1 MAKLSKFVKVDKNIL
16 LEYIYD
22 DDNNIG
28 ESYEVLVNSKDR
40 KQSYLATSTS
50 GTNNTQ
56 NNSLFVLD
64 KVSNKYGKI
73 DTSQYSFLQL
83 RSYSSSTPIRHDKLV
98 VHLPINWTFG
108 EYLGFYVKIFAYDV
122 LNQTSYD
129 LSNFYFDMTDA
140 SQGYIMNFTS
150 PPLLFAEKLWGKNI
164 TIEFPSVSAIASQRV
179 NNRPKE
185 SSLNANLTNGS
196 GFSLNTPVF
205 IDFHFINNI
214 QTINAVTSYL
224 LNPKV
229 SVSVPQAPEF
239 ENLGLKIEHSSN
251 GDFFEIYG
259 TYNGTISG
267 FKQFIDDSFNA
278 GSRYYVQYSITTFEQ
293 NVRGKTITAEV
304 IDNFNETIEFRP
316 IIKASTTTA
325 IIDVEMRLVDAV
337 SESTITRRAS
347 YGMLQDEVSRYSL
360 NLIKINLKNANKP
373 KVYNTKLNRP
383 VETKGIEDRI
393 RNIQNKNKGLQPV
406 QDKLPDTGISS
417 AQFDPRLTGLISSG
431 VKDYVSSGAGLN
443 SNSQSDMNKIIEK
456 ITNEI
461 MRNLSGGTNPI
472 GNSISPPTE
481 VQYQFYDKK
490 NVVAQS
496 TGNSEYDPQGQ
507 ALILIDMTSD
517 TISPVKFSIAQ
528 KINNGVPEPQNLSLF
543 SEIMLVFGSMTDS
556 EKIFHKNLNTSSSL
570 SNGEVYFPISRSNK
584 PNIRKFYDTG
594 NRSFSIVGL
603 SNGEE
608 FQIYSGVYELSDSQT
623 MKTQNESIIKAKLD
637 KQKEAALAAAVAN
650 PTTVQDSTVNT
661 TSTTTN
667 TTADTNTGNAPTPK
681 SGTTVGG
688 GTVGGGTVGG
698 TGGTVGGGGFA

>member
-1 MAKLSKFVKVDKNIL
+1 MAKLSKFVKVDKYVL
-16 LEYIYD
+16 LEYVYD

-40 KQSYLATSTS
+40 RQSYLATSTS

-73 DTSQYSFLQL
+73 NTSQYSFLQTK
-83 RSYSSSTPIRHDKLV
+83 SFSSSTPIRHDKLI

-179 NNRPKE
+179 NNRPKA

-196 GFSLNTPVF
+196 GFSLTTPVF

-224 LNPKV
+224 LDPKV
-229 SVSVPQAPEF
+229 SVSVPQTPEF

-259 TYNGTISG
+259 TYNGTIAG
-267 FKQFIDDSFNA
+267 FKQFIDDSFIA

-293 NVRGKTITAEV
+293 NIRGKTITAEV
-304 IDNFNETIEFRP
+304 TDNFNETIEFRP

-325 IIDVEMRLVDAV
+325 IIDVEMRLIDAV
-337 SESTITRRAS
+337 SESTIMRRAS

-373 KVYNTKLNRP
+373 KIYNTKLNRP
-383 VETKGIEDRI
+383 IETKGIEDRI
-393 RNIQNKNKGLQPV
+393 KNIQNKSKGLPPV
-406 QDKLPDTGISS
+406 QNKTLDNGMSS
-417 AQFDPRLTGLISSG
+417 IQFDPKITGLISSG
-431 VKDYVSSGAGLN
+431 VQDAIANTGLQGQDLN
-443 SNSQSDMNKIIEK
+443 VVIQKIA
-456 ITNEI
+456 NEVA
-461 MRNLSGGTNPI
+461 RNLSGGQNPV
-472 GNSISPPTE
+472 GNATAPPTDIE
-481 VQYQFYDKK
+481 YQLYDRK
-490 NVVAQS
+490 NITVK
-496 TGNSEYDPQGQ
+496 TEGNSEYDPQGQ
-507 ALILIDMTSD
+507 GLILIDMTTD
-517 TISPVKFSIAQ
+517 TV
-528 KINNGVPEPQNLSLF
+528 
-543 SEIMLVFGSMTDS
+543 
-556 EKIFHKNLNTSSSL
+556 SSL
-570 SNGEVYFPISRSNK
+570 SFLIAEGSANEPKKLSGFNDILLVFSDDRRVEKIPQSSYRTAADLDRGLVYFEITDRSKQNLRKIYESGNK
-584 PNIRKFYDTG
+584 N
-594 NRSFSIVGL
+594 FSIVGT
-603 SNGEE
+603 SNGKD
-608 FQIYSGVYELSDSQT
+608 FQIYRGVFELSDSKV
-623 MKTQNESIIKAKLD
+623 MLAQNESIIKAKLD
-637 KQKEAALAAAVAN
+637 KQKEQALAALNGTPKPSTLLDTGATTATS
-650 PTTVQDSTVNT
+650 TTVG
-661 TSTTTN
+661 STTTN
-667 TTADTNTGNAPTPK
+667 NSNAEGVGNSAKPKGTVNVTNTPPTQYN
-681 SGTTVGG
+681 S
-688 GTVGGGTVGG
+688 
-698 TGGTVGGGGFA
+698 

>member
-22 DDNNIG
+22 DNNNIG

-108 EYLGFYVKIFAYDV
+108 EYLGFYVKISAYDV

-140 SQGYIMNFTS
+140 AQGYIMNFTS

-267 FKQFIDDSFNA
+267 FKQFVDDSFNA

-316 IIKASTTTA
+316 IIKGSTTTA
-325 IIDVEMRLVDAV
+325 IIDVEMRLIDAV
-337 SESTITRRAS
+337 SESTIMRRAS

-393 RNIQNKNKGLQPV
+393 RNIQNKNKGLPPV
-406 QDKLPDTGISS
+406 QNQLPDTGISS
-417 AQFDPRLTGLISSG
+417 TQFDPRLTGLVSSG
-431 VKDYVSSGAGLN
+431 VKDYVSSGGLN
-443 SNSQSDMNKIIEK
+443 ANSDTDMNKIIEK

-461 MRNLSGGTNPI
+461 MRNLSGGANPI
-472 GNSISPPTE
+472 GNSISPPSE
-481 VQYQFYDKK
+481 IQYQFYDKK

-496 TGNSEYDPQGQ
+496 TGNAEYDAQGQ
-507 ALILIDMTSD
+507 CFILIDMTSD
-517 TISPVKFSIAQ
+517 TISPIKFSIAQ

-543 SEIMLVFGSMTDS
+543 NSIMLVFGDMVDS
-556 EKIFHKNLNTSSSL
+556 EKILHKNLNTSSSL
-570 SNGEVYFPISRSNK
+570 NTGEVYFPISKSNK
-584 PNIRKFYDTG
+584 PNIRRFYESG
-594 NRSFSIVGL
+594 SRNFSIVGV

-608 FQIYSGVYELSDSQT
+608 FQIYNGVYELSDSKT
-623 MKTQNESIIKAKLD
+623 MQAQNEAIIKAKLA
-637 KQKEAALAAAVAN
+637 KAAEAALN
-650 PTTVQDSTVNT
+650 TTTPQPQTIPDPSVNA
-661 TSTTTN
+661 TSTTN
-667 TTADTNTGNAPTPK
+667 TSNTDTGNAPTPK
-681 SGTTVGG
+681 GG
-688 GTVGGGTVGG
+688 GTVGGNTV
-698 TGGTVGGGGFA
+698 TVNTVGGGLAG